1 MGGTSNNR
9 TVRLFK
15 VIWQGQELSR
25 EAVVKV
31 LGQVLEPV
39 GVVQGDLAVDSE
51 MFESRGVRANG
62 GEKVLG
68 TGGGMYVPLLLNN
81 LQQDSTT
88 CNRSAEEKA
97 QMLER
102 WGGVRPDG
110 SEELGPGQGVQFWD
124 CPAGYFTVGVPM
136 LMADRREVVHN
147 LCVQMSWQTLESV
160 EEPEKLGFLAG
171 DWYVEGVDVRKREEL
186 QMVRTMAALG
196 TGIRLV
202 LRPEYVNGEKLQ
214 MICGLGPVNKKM
226 AIQHAI
232 KQLREGVMIE
242 WKNEQ
247 RMLKTGDPALVLEQK
262 QEWSKKSGAISHR
275 KEREDTDGR
284 KLVIKPLA
292 KSCSGQACADRMLK
306 QLEVM
311 GVEGAETIG
320 FSPDKNPEL
329 NRRGVVGFVVFET
342 TEQMQAAEKEQK
354 ACWALL
360 GTEFQLLNRPM
371 WCVAKDP
378 DRNVAL
384 DRREAKQTG
393 AAKRLRGAER
403 SGGVWGQRGLPKP
416 LGKEAAPGG
425 STGAGGSTS
434 QQGGGDSRPVI
445 EDEAGRPMDRGG
457 EEAIRE
463 MDELA
468 KDQLMEQ
475 LGKQINELFT
485 GLVKKQEEDN
495 RKLREENEDIRK
507 QMMQQNSRLEELM
520 TVMLTKMGEVQPVS
534 PGSPLSTEV
543 TPEKGRRC
551 VMPVMP
557 STQQRQVR
565 AGALAKQDKQAAGD
579 SDNQEV
585 AELRRR
591 NQAMENALR
600 CVMSTD
606 ESTGMMQKFMQ
617 EKGHSEVVGII
628 TAGGAMPSV
637 TK

>member
-1 MGGTSNNR
+1 M
-9 TVRLFK
+9 
-15 VIWQGQELSR
+15 
-25 EAVVKV
+25 
-31 LGQVLEPV
+31 
-39 GVVQGDLAVDSE
+39 
-51 MFESRGVRANG
+51 
-62 GEKVLG
+62 
-68 TGGGMYVPLLLNN
+68 
-81 LQQDSTT
+81 
-88 CNRSAEEKA
+88 
-97 QMLER
+97 
-102 WGGVRPDG
+102 
-110 SEELGPGQGVQFWD
+110 
-124 CPAGYFTVGVPM
+124 
-136 LMADRREVVHN
+136 
-147 LCVQMSWQTLESV
+147 
-160 EEPEKLGFLAG
+160 
-171 DWYVEGVDVRKREEL
+171 
-186 QMVRTMAALG
+186 
-196 TGIRLV
+196 
-202 LRPEYVNGEKLQ
+202 
-214 MICGLGPVNKKM
+214 
-226 AIQHAI
+226 
-232 KQLREGVMIE
+232 
-242 WKNEQ
+242 
-247 RMLKTGDPALVLEQK
+247 
-262 QEWSKKSGAISHR
+262 
-275 KEREDTDGR
+275 
-284 KLVIKPLA
+284 
-292 KSCSGQACADRMLK
+292 
-306 QLEVM
+306 
-311 GVEGAETIG
+311 
-320 FSPDKNPEL
+320 
-329 NRRGVVGFVVFET
+329 
-342 TEQMQAAEKEQK
+342 
-354 ACWALL
+354 
-360 GTEFQLLNRPM
+360 
-371 WCVAKDP
+371 
-378 DRNVAL
+378 AL

-416 LGKEAAPGG
+416 LDKEAAPGG

-445 EDEAGRPMDRGG
+445 EDEAGRPMNRGG

-534 PGSPLSTEV
+534 PGSPLGTEV

-565 AGALAKQDKQAAGD
+565 AGALAKQDKQAAVD

-628 TAGGAMPSV
+628 TAGGAMPSG